1 MPFASFSASK
11 RLWELGGLYP
21 VGAWKHLTPLG
32 TYGNPSQGART
43 FRFIGDGE
51 LGDPTGQS
59 RLGHVPLALRTVR
72 ALRIRPSP
80 LHALTDWAPPAPD
93 SVSSSVTL
101 AERLFLYTLI
111 LSLLL
116 TLYGAEA
123 TPASPGRTG
132 DLRRGGHQVRPG
144 QLPLDGTVCKAGG
157 GGAGFSSRCRA
168 LGGWADEGNR
178 SIPPPNTPH
187 CRVARGRSDQSRLH
201 RATKT
206 EGGGRF

>member
-80 LHALTDWAPPAPD
+80 LHALTDWDPPGPRLCLL
-93 SVSSSVTL
+93 VSDTCRAVIFVHTHLVVVTNTLWGRSHACL
-101 AERLFLYTLI
+101 AV
-111 LSLLL
+111 S
-116 TLYGAEA
+116 
-123 TPASPGRTG
+123 
-132 DLRRGGHQVRPG
+132 RGGSAGWGGTRFGLGSYPLMVQSVRPAEVG
-144 QLPLDGTVCKAGG
+144 LGSAPAAG
-157 GGAGFSSRCRA
+157 
-168 LGGWADEGNR
+168 
-178 SIPPPNTPH
+178 H
-187 CRVARGRSDQSRLH
+187 
-201 RATKT
+201 
-206 EGGGRF
+206 

>member
-80 LHALTDWAPPAPD
+80 LHALTDWAPPPAPD
-93 SVSSSVTL
+93 SVSPSVTL

-111 LSLLL
+111 LSSLL

-123 TPASPGRTG
+123 TPASAGRTG
-132 DLRRGGHQVRPG
+132 DLRRGGGHQVRPG
-144 QLPLDGTVCKAGG
+144 QLPLDGTVWPAEVGLGSAPAAG
-157 GGAGFSSRCRA
+157 
-168 LGGWADEGNR
+168 
-178 SIPPPNTPH
+178 H
-187 CRVARGRSDQSRLH
+187 
-201 RATKT
+201 
-206 EGGGRF
+206 